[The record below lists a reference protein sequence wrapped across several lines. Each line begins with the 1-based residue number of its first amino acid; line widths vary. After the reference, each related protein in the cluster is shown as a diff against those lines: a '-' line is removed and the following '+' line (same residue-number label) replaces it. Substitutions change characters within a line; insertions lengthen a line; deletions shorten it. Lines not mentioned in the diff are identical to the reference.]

1 MKKIFLFAF
10 AVLVI
15 QIVPAAGLNGKG
27 RDKEIKVITYNIHH
41 GNPPAEKGKIDL
53 DAIAEVISNS
63 KADFALLQEVENG
76 TTRSFGINQA
86 KELSQKS
93 GLRYYLFFK
102 AIDFAGGDY
111 GIAIISRFPAD
122 SSKSIHLYA
131 QEGGEQRVMG
141 LIYTS
146 IPGFGK
152 LCIATTH
159 FDLPNKI
166 RTVQVTQADS
176 ILKAESMPVI
186 FGGDLNAQPDS
197 PEMKILFDNYLT
209 SGLPHKFTFPNKN
222 PDRTIDYLFTG
233 KKSGFK
239 IKDYRVI
246 ENIDSSD
253 HLPLTMTLLYS
264 F

>member
-1 MKKIFLFAF
+1 MRLE
-10 AVLVI
+10 
-15 QIVPAAGLNGKG
+15 GK
-27 RDKEIKVITYNIHH
+27 T
-41 GNPPAEKGKIDL
+41 
-53 DAIAEVISNS
+53 
-63 KADFALLQEVENG
+63 
-76 TTRSFGINQA
+76 
-86 KELSQKS
+86 
-93 GLRYYLFFK
+93 
-102 AIDFAGGDY
+102 
-111 GIAIISRFPAD
+111 AIITGAANGIGAEISR
-122 SSKSIHLYA
+122 LYA

-141 LIYTS
+141 LIYTV

-239 IKDYRVI
+239 IKSPVLFFSHTPKRYA
-246 ENIDSSD
+246 
-253 HLPLTMTLLYS
+253 PTLKS
-264 F
+264 IPK

>member
-15 QIVPAAGLNGKG
+15 QLFPVSGLNGKG
-27 RDKEIKVITYNIHH
+27 RNKEVKVITYNIHH

-76 TTRSFGINQA
+76 TTRSFGMNQA

-111 GIAIISRFPAD
+111 GIAILSRFPAD
-122 SSKSIHLYA
+122 SSKSIRLYA

-141 LIYTS
+141 LIYTI

-152 LCIATTH
+152 VCVATTH

-176 ILKAESMPVI
+176 ILKAESLPVI

-197 PEMKILFDNYLT
+197 PELKILFENYLT
-209 SGLPHKFTFPNKN
+209 SGPPHKFTFPNKN

-239 IKDYRVI
+239 IKDYSVI